1 MKILMVCLGNI
12 CRSPLAEGILK
23 SKLKALGVE
32 DVVVDSAGISSYHI
46 GEKPD
51 PRTMK
56 NARKHG
62 IDLSDQRAR
71 QFRPEDFEH
80 FDLIYAAD
88 RSIYDALYSM
98 AQTPEHLRKVKMM
111 TEEAFPGQ
119 MLEVPDPYYGT
130 ENDFE
135 SVFKLVDIACD
146 AIIQKYFVKKQSA
159 QNG

>member
-23 SKLKALGVE
+23 SKLRAHGIE
-32 DVVVDSAGISSYHI
+32 NVVVDSAGVSSYHI

-71 QFRPEDFEH
+71 QFRQEDFDR

-88 RSIYDALYSM
+88 RSIYNALCSM
-98 AQTPEHLRKVKMM
+98 AQGPEHLKKIKMM
-111 TEEAFPGQ
+111 TEEAFPGK
-119 MLEVPDPYYGT
+119 MIDIPDPYYGS

-135 SVFKLVDIACD
+135 SVFQLVDTSCD
-146 AIIQKYFVKKQSA
+146 AIVQKYFVKK
-159 QNG
+159 